1 MDLIVT
7 LGRVSR
13 SGSQVW
19 ERMSE
24 PSPIEE
30 SATNRVTRLLARA
43 KDGNTIARDE
53 LVNSVY
59 DRLNGLCKG
68 LKSKFPG
75 VVIYVSAAVDSGM
88 FSGG

>member
-1 MDLIVT
+1 
-7 LGRVSR
+7 
-13 SGSQVW
+13 
-19 ERMSE
+19 MSE